1 MAKQTSGHLSKRPG
15 SPDSQAD
22 DPVVESQRR
31 ILCRVCRTGTLKLYM
46 CGPRLRG
53 RCRSCGR
60 VWVFLW
66 SCVKRGW
73 FQWSN

>member
-1 MAKQTSGHLSKRPG
+1 MASQTSGPLSERPG
-15 SPDSQAD
+15 SPDRQTE

-31 ILCRVCRTGTLKLYM
+31 ILCGVCRTGYLKLDM
-46 CGPRLRG
+46 CGPRVRG
-53 RCRSCGR
+53 RCQSCR
-60 VWVFLW
+60 TVWVFLW